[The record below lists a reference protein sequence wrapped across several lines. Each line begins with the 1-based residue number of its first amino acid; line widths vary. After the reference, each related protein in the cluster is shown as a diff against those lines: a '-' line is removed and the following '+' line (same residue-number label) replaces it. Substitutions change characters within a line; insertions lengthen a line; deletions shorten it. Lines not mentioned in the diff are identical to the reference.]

1 MGQSEQMPSTVAR
14 VVDYIREMISSGQIA
29 PGSRFPSERN
39 LSELTGTSRN
49 TVREALHYY
58 ETLGIVEKRV
68 GSGSYLVEDAD
79 TLYRAINSRQLLER
93 YSILEM
99 IETRRIL
106 ETGIVRLAAERATEE
121 DKQRLKDLLEESFRL
136 GEKVWT
142 APGLSAFIEADY
154 RLHREFAVITDNEF
168 LLEMFEAMRDTFL
181 DAGKYWKNQPE
192 KVLDCNDFHTKI
204 VAAIDRGDAE
214 EAEAQLKAHLN
225 DMVVM
230 LDQVETQLMKK

>member
-106 ETGIVRLAAERATEE
+106 ETGIVRLASERATEE
-121 DKQRLKDLLEESFRL
+121 DKQRLHDLLNESIRL

-142 APGLSAFIEADY
+142 APGLAAYIESDY

-181 DAGKYWKNQPE
+181 DAGHYWKYQPE
-192 KVLDCNDFHTKI
+192 KVRDSNDFHAKI
-204 VAAIDRGDAE
+204 VDAIDRGDAE
-214 EAEAQLKAHLN
+214 EAEAELKAHLN

>member
-1 MGQSEQMPSTVAR
+1 MELSKSMTPAVAQ
-14 VVDYIREMISSGQIA
+14 VIEYISEMIKSGELQ
-29 PGSRFPSERN
+29 PGFRFPAERK

-58 ETLGIVEKRV
+58 ETLGIVETRV
-68 GSGSYLVEDAD
+68 GSGSYLVEDAN

-93 YSILEM
+93 YNILEM

-121 DKQRLKDLLEESFRL
+121 DKQRLKELLEESIRL
-136 GEKVWT
+136 GEKIWT
-142 APGLSAFIEADY
+142 APGLAAYIESDY

-181 DAGKYWKNQPE
+181 DAGNYWKYQPE
-192 KVLDCNDFHTKI
+192 KVRDGNDFHTKI
-204 VAAIDRGDAE
+204 VAAIDRGDAG
-214 EAEAQLKAHLN
+214 EAETQLKAHLD
-225 DMVVM
+225 DMVIM
-230 LDQVETQLMKK
+230 LDHVETQLLKK

>member
-1 MGQSEQMPSTVAR
+1 MNSSSMESTVAK
-14 VVDYIREMISSGQIA
+14 VVDYIRTMISSGQIA

-58 ETLGIVEKRV
+58 ETLGIVEKRI

-93 YSILEM
+93 YNILEM

-106 ETGIVRLAAERATEE
+106 ETGIVRLAAERATEA
-121 DKQRLKDLLEESFRL
+121 DKQRLQEILKESVLL

-142 APGLSAFIEADY
+142 EQGLAAYIESDY
-154 RLHREFAVITDNEF
+154 RLHREFAVITDNAF

-181 DAGKYWKNQPE
+181 DGGNYWKYQPE
-192 KVLDCNDFHTKI
+192 KVRDSNDFHTKI
-204 VAAIDRGDAE
+204 VEAIVAGDPD
-214 EAEAQLKAHLN
+214 EAEVQIIAHLN
-225 DMVVM
+225 DMVIM
-230 LDQVETQLMKK
+230 LDQVGTQLLNG

>member
-1 MGQSEQMPSTVAR
+1 MNSSSMESTVAK
-14 VVDYIREMISSGQIA
+14 VVDYIRTMISSGQIA

-49 TVREALHYY
+49 TVREALHYF
-58 ETLGIVEKRV
+58 ETLGIVEKRI

-93 YSILEM
+93 YNILEM

-106 ETGIVRLAAERATEE
+106 ETGIVRLAAERATEA
-121 DKQRLKDLLEESFRL
+121 DKQRLQEILKESVLL

-142 APGLSAFIEADY
+142 EQGLAAYIESDY
-154 RLHREFAVITDNEF
+154 RLHREFAVITDNAF

-181 DAGKYWKNQPE
+181 DGGNYWKYQPE
-192 KVLDCNDFHTKI
+192 KVRDSNDFHTKI
-204 VAAIDRGDAE
+204 VEAIVAGDPD
-214 EAEAQLKAHLN
+214 EAEVQIIAHLN
-225 DMVVM
+225 DMVIM
-230 LDQVETQLMKK
+230 LDQVGTQLLNG